1 MSQFDVFRSSNSV
14 AYPLFVDLQSDVH
27 SKLTSRIVVPLM
39 TRARFGGQPPT
50 RLTPIMNIRGEDYVA
65 MFPSLLAVPK
75 TLLGEVVTSLASQRA
90 TLIAAL
96 DLLITG
102 S

>member
-14 AYPLFVDLQSDVH
+14 AYPLLVDLQADVH
-27 SKLTSRIVVPLM
+27 SKLTTRIVVPLM
-39 TRARFGGQPPT
+39 TLRRFAGQPLT
-50 RLTPIMNIRGEDYVA
+50 RLTPIMTVHGEDYVA
-65 MFPSLLAVPK
+65 MFPSVTAVPR
-75 TLLGEVVTSLASQRA
+75 TSLGESIGSLAAQRT
-90 TLIAAL
+90 TLISAL